1 MKEADME
8 KSQNA
13 TKEEI
18 RKYIADKYSTLTADQ
33 QRKFDKW
40 LELHQ

>member
-1 MKEADME
+1 ME

-13 TKEEI
+13 TKEDI

-33 QRKFDKW
+33 KRKFDKW
-40 LELHQ
+40 LALHQ

>member
-1 MKEADME
+1 ME

-18 RKYIADKYSTLTADQ
+18 RKYIADKYSTLTTDQ
-33 QRKFDKW
+33 QREFDKW
-40 LELHQ
+40 LALHQ

>member
-1 MKEADME
+1 MG

-40 LELHQ
+40 LALHQ

>member
-1 MKEADME
+1 ME

-33 QRKFDKW
+33 QREFDKW
-40 LELHQ
+40 LALHQ

>member
-1 MKEADME
+1 ME

-18 RKYIADKYSTLTADQ
+18 REYIADKYSTLTADQ
-33 QRKFDKW
+33 QRKFDEW
-40 LELHQ
+40 LTLHQ